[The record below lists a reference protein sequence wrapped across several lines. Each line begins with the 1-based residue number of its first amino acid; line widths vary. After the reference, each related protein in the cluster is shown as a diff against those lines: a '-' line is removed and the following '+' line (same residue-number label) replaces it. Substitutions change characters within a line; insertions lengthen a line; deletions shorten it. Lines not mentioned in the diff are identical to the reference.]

1 MHLQIRIKAGKQQTL
16 PAHISGKSGGWV
28 EWPTWEGSREEKLRI
43 GELVH
48 VELGGG
54 KSKFVKVVRFQIF
67 LITRSREYT
76 LSLKMQEYSLYSILI
91 WMKRGFCVRISG
103 LH

>member
-1 MHLQIRIKAGKQQTL
+1 M
-16 PAHISGKSGGWV
+16 
-28 EWPTWEGSREEKLRI
+28 
-43 GELVH
+43 H

-76 LSLKMQEYSLYSILI
+76 LSLKMQEYSLYCILI
-91 WMKRGFCVRISG
+91 WMKSKRGFGVRISG